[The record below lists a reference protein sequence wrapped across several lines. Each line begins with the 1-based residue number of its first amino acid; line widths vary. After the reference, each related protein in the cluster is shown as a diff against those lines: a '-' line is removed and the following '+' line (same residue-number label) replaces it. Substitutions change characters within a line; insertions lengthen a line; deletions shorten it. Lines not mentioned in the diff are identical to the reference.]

1 MIYFLKFNS
10 DKNFF
15 FIKKIPSKINKSTMD
30 NKIKR
35 VEKVLKRKYLKG
47 LLKLGDNLE
56 KSHFVIVENPRCVY
70 NSMLIKTE
78 DYKILLERGETY
90 PTDSV
95 HFLILTNK
103 RNIQNIKKSLLT
115 PKQMSLFSVY

>member
-1 MIYFLKFNS
+1 MENR
-10 DKNFF
+10 
-15 FIKKIPSKINKSTMD
+15 
-30 NKIKR
+30 IKR

-47 LLKLGDNLE
+47 LSKPVDNLE

-78 DYKILLERGETY
+78 DYKILLERRETY
-90 PTDSV
+90 PTDIV
-95 HFLILTNK
+95 HFHILTNK
-103 RNIQNIKKSLLT
+103 RNIQNIKNTLLI